1 MCARARR
8 GCWQAGQ
15 ISRPTRNAAF
25 TITKCRGVTDVIS
38 TGGHTISGIG
48 DHAVWFDS
56 GGEIVPSLGAWK
68 GNVSCLVQPDSDVEN
83 DTVTYTGKPPFIK
96 IADADGLAYAQKM
109 GKVCADVFAAA
120 S

>member
-1 MCARARR
+1 
-8 GCWQAGQ
+8 
-15 ISRPTRNAAF
+15 
-25 TITKCRGVTDVIS
+25 VTDVIS